1 MLKKRLELRRLAL
14 SRFLLALPVWS
25 FISLKRNKPSVK
37 TQNDALLVSRVSLLG
52 DRKAF
57 SQLVEAYQSPIRRFF
72 FNLTGGDEE
81 MSKDLAQDTFIK
93 AWLNIG
99 SFRAAA
105 KFSTWL
111 YRIAYN
117 IFYDYTRT
125 RKPSVDVDV
134 EILSERII
142 ADNMPDIDFGIDFVQ
157 ALKFLKEDERTAML
171 LFYMEDQT
179 IAKISKIMDC
189 PPGTI
194 KSHLRRG
201 KEKLAKYLK
210 YY

>member
-1 MLKKRLELRRLAL
+1 MSTK
-14 SRFLLALPVWS
+14 VH
-25 FISLKRNKPSVK
+25 
-37 TQNDALLVSRVSLLG
+37 NDAWLVSRVALLG

-81 MSKDLAQDTFIK
+81 LSKDLAQETFVK
-93 AWLNIG
+93 AWLSIG

-117 IFYDYTRT
+117 IFYDYWRT
-125 RKPSVDVDV
+125 KKLTTEIDV
-134 EILSERII
+134 EIVRDRI
-142 ADNMPDIDFGIDFVQ
+142 ADNMPDKDFGMDFAK
-157 ALKFLKEDERTAML
+157 ALTILKEDERTAML

-179 IAKISKIMDC
+179 IDKISKIMGC
-189 PPGTI
+189 PVGTI
-194 KSHLRRG
+194 KSHLHRG
-201 KEKLAKYLK
+201 KEKLSGYLK
-210 YY
+210 SYKI

>member
-1 MLKKRLELRRLAL
+1 M
-14 SRFLLALPVWS
+14 
-25 FISLKRNKPSVK
+25 
-37 TQNDALLVSRVSLLG
+37 QNDALLVSRSSLLG

-57 SQLVEAYQSPIRRFF
+57 NQLVETYQSPVRRFF
-72 FNLTGGDEE
+72 FNLTSGDEE
-81 MSKDLAQDTFIK
+81 LSKDLAQDTFLK

-117 IFYDYTRT
+117 TFYDHLRA
-125 RKPSVDVDV
+125 RKPATSVDVEAIGD
-134 EILSERII
+134 ILT
-142 ADNMPDIDFGIDFVQ
+142 ADTSDRDFGIDFVQ
-157 ALKFLKEDERTAML
+157 ALTILKEEERTAVL

-179 IAKISKIMDC
+179 VNRIAKIMGC
-189 PPGTI
+189 PSGTV

-201 KEKLAKYLK
+201 KEKLAKHFKGY
-210 YY
+210 

>member
-1 MLKKRLELRRLAL
+1 M
-14 SRFLLALPVWS
+14 PD
-25 FISLKRNKPSVK
+25 
-37 TQNDALLVSRVSLLG
+37 DALLVSRAALLG

-81 MSKDLAQDTFIK
+81 LSKDLAQDTFVK
-93 AWLNIG
+93 AWLNVG

-125 RKPSVDVDV
+125 RKTSADVDV
-134 EILSERII
+134 EIWSDRIA
-142 ADNMPDIDFGIDFVQ
+142 ADTLDRDFGIDFAR
-157 ALKFLKEDERTAML
+157 ALTILKEDERTVLL

-179 IAKISKIMDC
+179 IDKISKIMNH
-189 PPGTI
+189 PAGTI
-194 KSHLRRG
+194 KSHLHRG
-201 KEKLAKYLK
+201 KEKLTKYFKL
-210 YY
+210 

>member
-1 MLKKRLELRRLAL
+1 M
-14 SRFLLALPVWS
+14 
-25 FISLKRNKPSVK
+25 
-37 TQNDALLVSRVSLLG
+37 QNDALLVSRSALLG

-57 SQLVEAYQSPIRRFF
+57 NQLVEAYQSPIRRFF

-81 MSKDLAQDTFIK
+81 LSKDLAQDTFIK

-117 IFYDYTRT
+117 IFYDHARS
-125 RKPSVDVDV
+125 RKTFANVDV
-134 EILSERII
+134 EIIGDRIA
-142 ADNMPDIDFGIDFVQ
+142 ADTPDRDFGIDFAQ
-157 ALKFLKEDERTAML
+157 ALKILKEDERTAIL

-179 IAKISKIMDC
+179 IDKISKIMNC
-189 PPGTI
+189 PAGTI
-194 KSHLRRG
+194 KSHLHRG
-201 KEKLAKYLK
+201 KEKLAKYFSNEK
-210 YY
+210 